1 MEDFFRKMLG
11 TVITDVANVSVLEHK
26 NSANEERQRSK
37 SHNEGQP
44 TKRPTSKLDGED
56 VEDGEELEDG
66 EEYESETNE
75 QDLSPPAK
83 K

>member
-37 SHNEGQP
+37 SHNEG
-44 TKRPTSKLDGED
+44 
-56 VEDGEELEDG
+56 
-66 EEYESETNE
+66 
-75 QDLSPPAK
+75 
-83 K
+83 